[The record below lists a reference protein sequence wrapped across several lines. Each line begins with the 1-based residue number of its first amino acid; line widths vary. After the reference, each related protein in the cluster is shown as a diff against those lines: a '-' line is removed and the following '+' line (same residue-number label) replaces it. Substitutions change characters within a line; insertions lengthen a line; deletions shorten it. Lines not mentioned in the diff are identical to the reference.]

1 MNSFS
6 RLPLAQ
12 RFFALVAVF
21 ILGFSAYGAWTLKT
35 LAEVEVNGPVYQRI
49 VQGKDLIADILPP
62 PAYILESYLTALQ
75 LAQVKS
81 PDEKNEQIAKF
92 RQLKMEY
99 DSRHE
104 FWSKEPLDG
113 ELAAAFLKRSHDPA
127 AEFFRVGINE
137 FIPAVLADD
146 QLAAGANLVRMR
158 AAYQD
163 HRQAIDLVV
172 QMTKERNLA
181 AETMARERIA
191 TSYQLL
197 LVILAL
203 CMVTG
208 IGFAIV
214 VIRSLMQSL
223 GGEPADLGEASRR
236 IAGGDLDF
244 EMVVSPS
251 DHHSVLYQID
261 RMRHQLKAR
270 LALEKTQQESDL
282 RASIAEAE
290 LRIAEQKA
298 QAEREKQELYLSMTH
313 AAQHVLNNLL
323 NQLQLFKLAADDSSD
338 FDRNILDLYDGMTSE
353 ANQLI
358 ARLSSVTELNQKNIR
373 ESVAPRS

>member
-1 MNSFS
+1 MNSLS
-6 RLPLAQ
+6 RLPLTQ
-12 RFFALVAVF
+12 RFLALVAVF

-75 LAQVKS
+75 LAQAKS

-92 RQLKMEY
+92 RKLKLDY

-146 QLAAGANLVRMR
+146 QLAAGAKLVLMR

-163 HRQAIDLVV
+163 HRQVIDLVV

-181 AETMARERIA
+181 AETMARERLA

-197 LVILAL
+197 LVILVL

-223 GGEPADLGEASRR
+223 GGDPAVLGEASRR

-244 EMVVSPS
+244 EMLVSPS
-251 DHHSVLYQID
+251 DQHSVLYQID
-261 RMRHQLKAR
+261 RMRYQLKAR
-270 LALEKTQQESDL
+270 LALEKNQQESDL
-282 RASIAEAE
+282 RASMAEAE

-298 QAEREKQELYLSMTH
+298 QAEHEKQELYLSMTH

-323 NQLQLFKLAADDSSD
+323 NQLQFVDSSD
-338 FDRNILDLYDGMTSE
+338 TLVKIQS
-353 ANQLI
+353 A
-358 ARLSSVTELNQKNIR
+358 
-373 ESVAPRS
+373 

>member
-1 MNSFS
+1 LKAFN
-6 RLPLAQ
+6 RLPLVQ
-12 RFFALVAVF
+12 RFLALVAVF
-21 ILGFSAYGAWTLKT
+21 ILGFSAYGAWTVKT

-49 VQGKDLIADILPP
+49 VQGKDLIADVLPP

-75 LAQVKS
+75 LAQAKS

-92 RQLKMEY
+92 RQLKLDY
-99 DSRHE
+99 DRRHE

-113 ELAAAFLKRSHDPA
+113 ELAEAFLKRSHYPA
-127 AEFFRVGINE
+127 VAFFRVGIDE

-146 QLAAGANLVRMR
+146 QQAAGAQLVRMR

-163 HRQAIDLVV
+163 HRQAIDSVV

-181 AETMARERIA
+181 AENMARERIA

-197 LVILAL
+197 LVMLAL
-203 CMVTG
+203 CIVTG

-223 GGEPADLGEASRR
+223 GGEPAVLGEASRK

-244 EMVVSPS
+244 EMVVSSS
-251 DHHSVLYQID
+251 DQHSVLYQID

-270 LALEKTQQESDL
+270 LALEKTQQDSDR

-298 QAEREKQELYLSMTH
+298 QAEHEKQELYLSMTH

-323 NQLQLFKLAADDSSD
+323 NQLQLFKLAADRSSD
-338 FDRNILDLYDGMTSE
+338 FDRNILDLYDGMTRE
-353 ANQLI
+353 AKQLI

>member
-1 MNSFS
+1 MKTFNQ
-6 RLPLAQ
+6 LPLVQ
-12 RFFALVAVF
+12 RFLALVAVF
-21 ILGFSAYGAWTLKT
+21 ILGFSAYGAWTVKT
-35 LAEVEVNGPVYQRI
+35 LTEVEVNGPVYQRI
-49 VQGKDLIADILPP
+49 VQGKDLIADVLPP

-75 LAQVKS
+75 LAQAKS

-92 RQLKMEY
+92 RQLKLDY
-99 DSRHE
+99 DRRHE
-104 FWSKEPLDG
+104 FWSKEPLEG
-113 ELAAAFLKRSHDPA
+113 ELAAAFLKRSHYPA
-127 AEFFRVGINE
+127 VAFFRVGIDE

-146 QLAAGANLVRMR
+146 QLAAGAQLVRMR

-163 HRQAIDLVV
+163 HRQAIDSVV

-181 AETMARERIA
+181 AENMARERIA

-197 LVILAL
+197 LVMLAL
-203 CMVTG
+203 CIVTG

-223 GGEPADLGEASRR
+223 GGEPAVLGEASRK

-244 EMVVSPS
+244 EMVVSSS
-251 DHHSVLYQID
+251 DQHSVLYQID

-270 LALEKTQQESDL
+270 LALEKTQQESDR

-298 QAEREKQELYLSMTH
+298 QAEHEKQELYLSMTH

-323 NQLQLFKLAADDSSD
+323 NQLQLFKLAADRSSD
-338 FDRNILDLYDGMTSE
+338 FDRNILDLYDGMTRE

>member
-1 MNSFS
+1 MNFFS
-6 RLPLAQ
+6 RLPLTQ
-12 RFFALVAVF
+12 RFLALVAVF
-21 ILGFSAYGAWTLKT
+21 TLGFSAYGAWTLKT
-35 LAEVEVNGPVYQRI
+35 LADVEVNGPVYQRI

-75 LAQVKS
+75 LAQAVS

-92 RQLKMEY
+92 RQLKLDY

-104 FWSKEPLDG
+104 FWSKEPLDS
-113 ELAAAFLKRSHDPA
+113 ELAATFLKRSHGPA
-127 AEFFRVGINE
+127 AEFFLIGINE

-146 QLAAGANLVRMR
+146 QTAAGAQLVRMR

-163 HRQAIDLVV
+163 HRQVIDLVV
-172 QMTKERNLA
+172 QMAKERNLA
-181 AETMARERIA
+181 SENMARERIA
-191 TSYQLL
+191 GSYQLL

-214 VIRSLMQSL
+214 VGRSFMQSL
-223 GGEPADLGEASRR
+223 GGEPAVLGEASRR

-251 DHHSVLYQID
+251 DQHSVLYQID

-298 QAEREKQELYLSMTH
+298 QAEQEKQELYLSMTQ

-323 NQLQLFKLAADDSSD
+323 NQLQLFKLAAENSND
-338 FDRNILDLYDGMTSE
+338 FDPKILNLYDGMTAE

>member
-1 MNSFS
+1 
-6 RLPLAQ
+6 
-12 RFFALVAVF
+12 
-21 ILGFSAYGAWTLKT
+21 
-35 LAEVEVNGPVYQRI
+35 
-49 VQGKDLIADILPP
+49 
-62 PAYILESYLTALQ
+62 
-75 LAQVKS
+75 
-81 PDEKNEQIAKF
+81 
-92 RQLKMEY
+92 
-99 DSRHE
+99 
-104 FWSKEPLDG
+104 
-113 ELAAAFLKRSHDPA
+113 
-127 AEFFRVGINE
+127 
-137 FIPAVLADD
+137 
-146 QLAAGANLVRMR
+146 
-158 AAYQD
+158 
-163 HRQAIDLVV
+163 
-172 QMTKERNLA
+172 
-181 AETMARERIA
+181 MARERIA